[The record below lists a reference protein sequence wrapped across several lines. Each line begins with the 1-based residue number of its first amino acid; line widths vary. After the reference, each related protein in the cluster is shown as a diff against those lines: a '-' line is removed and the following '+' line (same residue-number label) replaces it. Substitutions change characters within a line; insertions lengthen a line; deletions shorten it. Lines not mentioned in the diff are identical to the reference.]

1 MGFWLRRLARLVVV
15 LVCVSFF
22 SYLLL
27 DLLPGDPVT
36 TIAAF
41 APASVREQLRHD
53 AKLDQPIPVQ
63 YWNWLSKF
71 AHGNLG
77 NYYRSSGVD
86 KVSTDVGNSLPV
98 SLQLMLYSI
107 ILTVLLAIPLG
118 VYSSYWAGT
127 WFDRLVNATAFGAI
141 AIPDFALGLLLAYF
155 VGVKLRWL
163 PTSGYVHPSDNLIKH
178 FKSMALPSI
187 SLAIGQ
193 IAGYMRLLRSDMIA
207 TLQEDFISMAKAK
220 GMPSRR
226 ILWRHALQPSSLT
239 LLTVA
244 GLNVGAL
251 IGGAVVIEV
260 VFALPGMG
268 FLLATNIRA
277 DQFIAVQS
285 IVAILAIGY
294 VAVNTLIDL
303 LYLKLDPRVRNA
315 SPAL

>member
-1 MGFWLRRLARLVVV
+1 M
-15 LVCVSFF
+15 SFF
-22 SYLLL
+22 SYILL

-41 APASVREQLRHD
+41 APASVREQLKHD
-53 AKLDQPIPVQ
+53 TKLDEPIPVQ

-71 AHGNLG
+71 ARGDLG

-86 KVSTDVGNSLPV
+86 KVSSDVSNSLPV
-98 SLQLMLYSI
+98 SLQLMLYSM
-107 ILTVLLAIPLG
+107 ILTVLIAIPLG
-118 VYSSYWAGT
+118 VFSAFWAGT

-141 AIPDFALGLLLAYF
+141 AIPDFALGLILAYF
-155 VGVKLRWL
+155 VGVKLGWL
-163 PTSGYVHPSDNLIKH
+163 PTSGYVHPSDDLVGH
-178 FKSMALPSI
+178 FKSMILPTI
-187 SLAIGQ
+187 SLAVGQ

-207 TLQEDFISMAKAK
+207 TLQEDFITMAKAK

-226 ILWRHALQPSSLT
+226 ILWKHALRPSSLT

-260 VFALPGMG
+260 IFQLPGMG

-277 DQFIAVQS
+277 QQFIAVQS

-294 VAVNTLIDL
+294 VIINTLIDL
-303 LYLKLDPRVRNA
+303 LYIRLDPRVRHVRTV
-315 SPAL
+315 S